1 MDIEEQRQQP
11 DCAREP
17 GALTQPAISEAPQV
31 WQPIETAP
39 KDGTRVLLFGYAST
53 WGGGDNLKQ
62 PIIRCGRAET
72 VDVGTMVAVDGSD
85 LFRQVTKQIVRWVDD
100 QTYLTDDRLRP
111 PTHWMPLPSAPGSG
125 RVRDASAKADTADSQ
140 KSGAL
145 TQPAISEADVPD
157 GYMHPTVPACLSKD
171 PLAYQG
177 AIPLFRKQAEQ
188 KGGEA

>member
-17 GALTQPAISEAPQV
+17 
-31 WQPIETAP
+31 
-39 KDGTRVLLFGYAST
+39 
-53 WGGGDNLKQ
+53 
-62 PIIRCGRAET
+62 
-72 VDVGTMVAVDGSD
+72 
-85 LFRQVTKQIVRWVDD
+85 
-100 QTYLTDDRLRP
+100 
-111 PTHWMPLPSAPGSG
+111 
-125 RVRDASAKADTADSQ
+125 
-140 KSGAL
+140 GAL

-188 KGGEA
+188 SK